1 MRARNSSFIF
11 ALVLVLLSLVSGCG
25 GGSSSS
31 NPPPL
36 PTEYTIGGTVSG
48 LTGTGLVLQLDGS
61 DNLVISSN
69 GSFTFS
75 TTVASGGTYS
85 VTVYTQP
92 TSPTQVCPVANG
104 SGAASANVSNVQVAC
119 SSITTAPG
127 QWTWMGGS
135 NSGNAP
141 GVYGTLGVPSIG
153 NIPGARVWPAYWTD
167 PAGNFW
173 LFGGIGIDS
182 VKALGS
188 LNDLWKYSNGVW
200 TWMSG
205 SNVINQPGVYGTQG
219 LPAPGNTPGAR
230 SSAVSWVD
238 AHGNLWLFGGTGAGE
253 YNDLWEY
260 SNGQWTW
267 VNGSNVAA
275 DPGMAGAYQGTGVY
289 GTLGVPDPAN
299 LPGAR
304 FVASGWIDSSG
315 ALWLFGGE
323 GINSQGTIAVFNDL
337 WKFSGGEWTWMGGSN
352 LGNAFGVYGVKGAP
366 DPANVPGSRT
376 SATTWTDVQGNFWL
390 FGGEGYDIN
399 GLICQQFPNECYLN
413 DLWKYSNGQWTW
425 MGGADTT
432 GEPGFYG
439 LEYVPA
445 PGNSP
450 SSREESAGWTD
461 AQGNLWLFGGDGVD
475 SRLNAYG
482 LGEFLGQLND
492 LWEYAN
498 GEWTWMGG
506 SNLAQ
511 NAGNYGTLG
520 IAAATNLPPE
530 RQGAAS
536 WTDKSGNLWLFG
548 GTALFSA
555 GSPKFNDL
563 WVFQP
568 WASAGVPPPSPPPP
582 TVTYTV
588 GGTVYGLDGSGLV
601 LQDNLADNLTLSSTG
616 AFTFPAALASGENYS
631 VTILTQP
638 SNPQQVCILNN
649 AVGTAIANVTNVQ
662 VMCTTVIAG
671 HSQWTWMG
679 GNGPANYGTLGKP
692 APGNLPPVRQYAANW
707 TDASGNL
714 WVFGGNAGS
723 LGNNLIGP
731 CGATPLTYFD
741 FHDLW
746 KYSGGQWTW
755 VAGSQFDDINTAGS
769 VRHAR
774 DALICQFPRSASRRR
789 HLDRRVRQFLG
800 LRRYRHR
807 LRR

>member
-1 MRARNSSFIF
+1 MELKGCPRPATHPAPAALRSVGSMRMAI
-11 ALVLVLLSLVSGCG
+11 C
-25 GGSSSS
+25 GSSG
-31 NPPPL
+31 
-36 PTEYTIGGTVSG
+36 ER
-48 LTGTGLVLQLDGS
+48 
-61 DNLVISSN
+61 
-69 GSFTFS
+69 F
-75 TTVASGGTYS
+75 
-85 VTVYTQP
+85 
-92 TSPTQVCPVANG
+92 
-104 SGAASANVSNVQVAC
+104 
-119 SSITTAPG
+119 
-127 QWTWMGGS
+127 
-135 NSGNAP
+135 
-141 GVYGTLGVPSIG
+141 
-153 NIPGARVWPAYWTD
+153 
-167 PAGNFW
+167 
-173 LFGGIGIDS
+173 
-182 VKALGS
+182 
-188 LNDLWKYSNGVW
+188 
-200 TWMSG
+200 
-205 SNVINQPGVYGTQG
+205 
-219 LPAPGNTPGAR
+219 
-230 SSAVSWVD
+230 
-238 AHGNLWLFGGTGAGE
+238 GAGE

-755 VAGSQFDDINTAGS
+755 VAGSQSTTSTQPGVYGTQGTPSSANFPGARHGAVTWTDVSGNFWVFGGIGIDSAGKQGDLSDLWEYSNGEWAWIAGS
-769 VRHAR
+769 NLVGQSGSYGTQGTPAASNIPGAR
-774 DALICQFPRSASRRR
+774 YAAVGWTDDAGDFWLFGGNTTEVFNDLWKYSDGQWTWVAGSNAANQKGVYGILGVPAASNSPGGRFSAAGWTDTSGNLWLFGGNGLDALDSPGSLNDLWRFSAGQWTWIGGSE
-789 HLDRRVRQFLG
+789 LKGNAGSYGVLG
-800 LRRYRHR
+800 VPSPANLPPARYGASAWTQTDGSFR
-807 LRR
+807 LFGGEFNDLWEYQP